1 MTDATPTHIDAETT
15 DPQPAPPA
23 SSVRPRMRE
32 EALRGLLPLLAAIVG
47 LLALA
52 HGLARAGG

>member
-15 DPQPAPPA
+15 DPQPAPLMTPR
-23 SSVRPRMRE
+23 RPRMRE
-32 EALRGLLPLLAAIVG
+32 DALRGLLPLLAAIVG